1 MQESRRVRMTKRMLK
16 DSLLELL
23 EKNPLNKITI
33 KDICDNADVNR
44 TTFYVYYESIE
55 QLLADIENDVFAQ
68 IPLSRDVPT
77 ADSHNEFLEMLT
89 TFFEYVRSNKQVFE
103 ILILKTDNSAF
114 YARMIA
120 AVKEKYKQQYF
131 PGDSMLDEYE
141 SVYCIHG
148 TMGMLKFWL
157 ESGFPFSGKKLAEL
171 ALQMS
176 IQATELDEHVLQEGL
191 SGHREQR
198 GQRAKEGIR

>member
-23 EKNPLNKITI
+23 EKNPLSKITI

-55 QLLADIENDVFAQ
+55 QLLTDIENDVFEQ

-89 TFFEYVRSNKQVFE
+89 AFFEYVRSNKQVFQ

-120 AVKEKYKQQYF
+120 AVKAKYKQQYF
-131 PGDSMLDEYE
+131 PGDSMRDEYE

-157 ESGFPFSGKKLAEL
+157 ESGFPFSGRKLAEL

-176 IQATELDEHVLQEGL
+176 IQATELDEHVLQE
-191 SGHREQR
+191 
-198 GQRAKEGIR
+198 